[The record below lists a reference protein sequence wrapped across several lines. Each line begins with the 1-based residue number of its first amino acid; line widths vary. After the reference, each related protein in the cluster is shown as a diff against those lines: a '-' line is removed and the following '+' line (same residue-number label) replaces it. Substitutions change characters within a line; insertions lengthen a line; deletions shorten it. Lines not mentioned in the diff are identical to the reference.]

1 MEPKMIKTLV
11 TKTIT
16 RKKKKSSR
24 KKREESDVIFDYS
37 HLED

>member
-1 MEPKMIKTLV
+1 MIKTLV

>member
-1 MEPKMIKTLV
+1 MTKTLV
-11 TKTIT
+11 TKPVT
-16 RKKKKSSR
+16 RKKIKQ